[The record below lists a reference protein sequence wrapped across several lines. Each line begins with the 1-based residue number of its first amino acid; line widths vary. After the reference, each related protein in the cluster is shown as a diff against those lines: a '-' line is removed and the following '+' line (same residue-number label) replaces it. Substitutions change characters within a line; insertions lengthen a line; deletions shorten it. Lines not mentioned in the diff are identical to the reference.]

1 MITKTYLKN
10 NNYRNIEEFYAD
22 LLTKENKEDYFPL
35 MSQRQINQFEQFKP
49 EEPVIIQDL
58 RKSGYIPLI
67 WHKNDI
73 RFIAQRI
80 SEPVDVD
87 KVAEYLEKNFDP
99 EIGLNEKVIE
109 QAILKLQ
116 N

>member
-1 MITKTYLKN
+1 MKMITKTYLKN
-10 NNYRNIEEFYAD
+10 NNYRNIEEFYTD

-73 RFIAQRI
+73 RFIAQRLGK
-80 SEPVDVD
+80 SVDVNEVSD
-87 KVAEYLEKNFDP
+87 YLENNFDP

-109 QAILKLQ
+109 EAILNQ
-116 N
+116 